1 MHRIWSNARKLV
13 PAPAAGMPAFGVVVE
28 TQRTGR

>member
-1 MHRIWSNARKLV
+1 MHRIWSNALKLV
-13 PAPAAGMPAFGVVVE
+13 PAAAGMPAFGVVVE